1 MPPRVNDVSRLAPQD
16 RLIVALDTPDA
27 GEARRLVERIGDSA
41 VFYKV
46 GMELAYGGGLP
57 LVPELAAA
65 GKQVFLDLKLHD
77 IPNTVG
83 RATAQAAKLGARFL
97 TVHAYPQT
105 MRAAVAGAKG
115 SGMQILAVTVLTSYD
130 DADLFD
136 AVYRFG
142 VVETVRRR
150 AEQALELGVDGL
162 VASAAEAALARQTV
176 GASLLLVTPGIR
188 PAGAAVG
195 DQKRVATPAEAIRSG
210 ADYLVVGRP
219 VTEAP
224 DPRVAAEAVVAE
236 IAAGSI

>member
-1 MPPRVNDVSRLAPQD
+1 MQPMVAEVSRLAPRD
-16 RLIVALDTPDA
+16 RLIVALDIPDVSD
-27 GEARRLVERIGDSA
+27 ARRLVETIGESA

-57 LVPELAAA
+57 LVSELVSA

-77 IPNTVG
+77 IPNTVE
-83 RATAQAAKLGARFL
+83 RATAQAAKLGPKFL

-115 SGMQILAVTVLTSYD
+115 SGTQILAVTVLTSYD

-162 VASAAEAALARQTV
+162 IVSAAEAAMARQTV
-176 GASLLLVTPGIR
+176 GADLALVTPGIR
-188 PAGAAVG
+188 PKSAAVG
-195 DQKRVATPAEAIRSG
+195 DQKRVAAPAEAIRNG
-210 ADYLVVGRP
+210 ADYVVVGRP
-219 VTEAP
+219 VTQAP
-224 DPRVAAEAVVAE
+224 DPRAAAEEVVAE
-236 IAAGSI
+236 IKAALT

>member
-1 MPPRVNDVSRLAPQD
+1 MQSMVAEVGRLAPRD
-16 RLIVALDTPDA
+16 RLIVALDIPNI
-27 GEARRLVERIGDSA
+27 GEARGLVERIGDSA
-41 VFYKV
+41 SFYKV

-57 LVPELAAA
+57 LVSELASA

-77 IPNTVG
+77 IPNTVE
-83 RATAQAAKLGARFL
+83 RATAQAARLGAKFL

-130 DADLFD
+130 DADLFE

-162 VASAAEAALARQTV
+162 VASAAEAATVRQIV
-176 GASLLLVTPGIR
+176 GPEFVLVTPGIR
-188 PAGAAVG
+188 PAWGAID
-195 DQKRVATPAEAIRSG
+195 DQKRVATPAEAIRNG

-219 VTEAP
+219 VTQSP
-224 DPRVAAEAVVAE
+224 DPRAAAEEVVAE
-236 IAAGSI
+236 IRAALA

>member
-1 MPPRVNDVSRLAPQD
+1 MPRVGELTTLAPRD
-16 RLIVALDTPDA
+16 RLIVALDTPEMGD
-27 GEARRLVERIGDSA
+27 ARRLVERIGDSA

-57 LVPELAAA
+57 LASELAAA

-77 IPNTVG
+77 IPNTVE
-83 RATAQAAKLGARFL
+83 RSTAQAVKLGARFL

-142 VVETVRRR
+142 VVETVRWR
-150 AEQALELGVDGL
+150 AEQALRDRERLLRVVTGSARVGLVVAGEHLDEGRLAGAILPDQGVDLPVVNGEVHAGQRGL
-162 VASAAEAALARQTV
+162 
-176 GASLLLVTPGIR
+176 
-188 PAGAAVG
+188 
-195 DQKRVATPAEAIRSG
+195 ATKGLGESSNAK
-210 ADYLVVGRP
+210 
-219 VTEAP
+219 
-224 DPRVAAEAVVAE
+224 
-236 IAAGSI
+236 